1 MKQDTKRYKTKEAD
15 GLRTF
20 LVSTV
25 IWRLE
30 SLLEI
35 QVSNISQYAGHLDT
49 RFLRF
54 P

>member
-1 MKQDTKRYKTKEAD
+1 MKQDTERYKTKEAE

-25 IWRLE
+25 IRRVE
-30 SLLEI
+30 SLLET
-35 QVSNISQYAGHLDT
+35 QGSNISQCAGHLDT
-49 RFLRF
+49 GILRF